1 MSNFCASVVDS
12 WGTKVKFS
20 FQAYLWFLILLAALA
35 LLTRNQY
42 GLYLV
47 PPFLATLSILHFLP
61 GVAIA
66 QPYAVVS
73 GSVVGASIGTLAS
86 RFGHGPMFAALAAA
100 IALIVLHQL
109 RAYHPPGVAL
119 ALYPALLHTPPAFPL
134 LVVLP
139 FTVLAVGATAL
150 LSKLSPRWP
159 QYPLPL
165 KQAAPSVSPN
175 FSRQDYRE

>member
-1 MSNFCASVVDS
+1 MKNLCASVVDS

-20 FQAYLWFLILLAALA
+20 LQAYLWFLILLAALA

-61 GVAIA
+61 DVAIA

-73 GSVVGASIGTLAS
+73 GSVVGASIGTLVS
-86 RFGHGPMFAALAAA
+86 RLGHGPIFAALAAA
-100 IALIVLHQL
+100 TAFIVLHQL

-119 ALYPALLHTPPAFPL
+119 ALYPALLHTLSTFPF

-139 FTVLAVGATAL
+139 FTVLAVGATTL
-150 LSKLSPRWP
+150 FSKLSPQWP

-165 KQAAPSVSPN
+165 KKDTPSVNPS
-175 FSRQDYRE
+175 FQSSEL

>member
-1 MSNFCASVVDS
+1 MRDLWASVVDS

-20 FQAYLWFLILLAALA
+20 FQAYLWFLVLLASLA

-42 GLYLV
+42 GLYLI

-61 GVAIA
+61 DVAIA

-73 GSVVGASIGTLAS
+73 GSVVGASIGTFAA
-86 RFGHGPMFAALAAA
+86 RFGHGPVFAALAAA
-100 IALIVLHQL
+100 TAFIVLHQL

-119 ALYPALLHTPPAFPL
+119 ALYPALLHTPLTFPL

-139 FTVLAVGATAL
+139 FTVLAVGSTAVF
-150 LSKLSPRWP
+150 SRLSPRWP

-165 KQAAPSVSPN
+165 KKVPAPVDLSLHSAG
-175 FSRQDYRE
+175 S